1 MLEGLLEDVRQDIE
15 TLRVHPDLLF
25 TMQLLARIESKKP
38 EPNLSFVQEIHQT
51 VWDGRKSKLG
61 PRHALSLVSEFELA
75 ATYRELGD
83 LEKAQATFERV
94 VKERAKLLGTEHPD
108 TLAARHEFL
117 VMEYTLG
124 RKIDITALEKILKSR
139 EWQLGRCHP
148 DSLQSLL
155 WIFGIQLLLE
165 KETEAFAT
173 ADKLLGRLREECVR
187 NQRLV
192 ESLQTAEKVALF
204 YEDQGYHQR
213 SAEIFRNI
221 FETIKDA
228 EANADKS
235 LDLASLQISA
245 AKYLDSV
252 KGKAVQA

>member
-1 MLEGLLEDVRQDIE
+1 M
-15 TLRVHPDLLF
+15 
-25 TMQLLARIESKKP
+25 
-38 EPNLSFVQEIHQT
+38 
-51 VWDGRKSKLG
+51 
-61 PRHALSLVSEFELA
+61 
-75 ATYRELGD
+75 
-83 LEKAQATFERV
+83 
-94 VKERAKLLGTEHPD
+94 
-108 TLAARHEFL
+108 
-117 VMEYTLG
+117 
-124 RKIDITALEKILKSR
+124 
-139 EWQLGRCHP
+139 
-148 DSLQSLL
+148 
-155 WIFGIQLLLE
+155 
-165 KETEAFAT
+165 
-173 ADKLLGRLREECVR
+173 R

-221 FETIKDA
+221 LETIKDA